1 MSTLR
6 DLTSEVSK
14 LLDTVLPKNVRC
26 VFVLYDADTQSVST
40 ASDMSDQ
47 DATILLEDAIDV
59 LKNPE
64 ESASFKNEVDV
75 KTSN

>member
-1 MSTLR
+1 MSSLR
-6 DLTSEVSK
+6 DLTAEISK

-26 VFVLYDADTQSVST
+26 VFVLYDTDSQSIST

-47 DATILLEDAIDV
+47 DATLLLEDAVDV
-59 LKNPE
+59 LKNPD

-75 KTSN
+75 KSSN